1 MARSGLAMEQRRRQM
16 GASLPVHIT
25 NEFTEVARRRAFVYG
40 WVNDRENCNFGAPGG
55 ILADASLVYDLLP
68 SSRVF
73 ITQFYYEI
81 QRVAAQATPW
91 LEIELGFTSGA
102 GGTGVFAP
110 LTGKYNLQV
119 MTTAVNEMFA
129 PDYKTFVPPI
139 VVEYDTDGA
148 RSITVRVNTDAAGTE
163 IMVEWHGWI
172 EENR

>member
-1 MARSGLAMEQRRRQM
+1 MARSGLAMKQPRRM
-16 GASLPVHIT
+16 MAASTPVHIS
-25 NEFTEVARRRAFVYG
+25 NEFTEVARQRAFVYG
-40 WVNDRENCNFGAPGG
+40 WVNDRENCNFGVPGG
-55 ILADASLVYDLLP
+55 ILTDASLVYDLLP

-81 QRVAAQATPW
+81 QSVSAQTTPW

-102 GGTGVFAP
+102 GGTGVFTP
-110 LTGKYNLQV
+110 LTGKYQLQV
-119 MTTAVNEMFA
+119 MASWVNEMFA
-129 PDYKTFVPPI
+129 PDYKKFVPPI
-139 VVEYDTDGA
+139 VVDYDTDGA